1 VNAKDTRNL
10 EERKARVEERL
21 NPSWQPETASP
32 VLGGS
37 NAQYEMAG
45 RTTAMPCGG
54 IGLVHEFVRSI
65 GLAEAIDARLE
76 LLQAHRPYHES
87 DHVLNMAYNICAGGT
102 CLEDIELLRNDEGYL
117 DVLGARRIP
126 DPTTAGDFLR
136 RFDDCRVHLLMEAI
150 NEARTRVWSEMPHK
164 QRELALIDVDGTIAP
179 TLGEC
184 KKGMDISYKGQ
195 WGYAPLIVSLANTQE
210 VLYIKNRPGNEVSH
224 CDAPAYMDAAIDLVR
239 SGEFRRVRL
248 RGDTDF
254 SLTGNFDRWTEDGV
268 EFVFGMDANPSFK
281 ARAEQIPESAWQ
293 RLHRPAKYFPDTGPR
308 QRPENV
314 KQEIV
319 VDRGYKNL
327 VLKEEHV
334 AELEHS
340 PAKCDHTYRLIVLR
354 KTISVC
360 QGQME
365 LYDDVRYFFYVTNV
379 PRSEL
384 PTKKV
389 VFEAN
394 ARCHQ
399 ENIIEQMKNGVKAM
413 RLPSDSLPS
422 NWAYMVIA
430 ALAWNLKAWL
440 SICIPLPEESREIR
454 RMEWRRFLNTLMLVP
469 CQVVRT
475 GRRVVVRILRYTSW
489 VHVLLE
495 AMHHFRTVRLASS

>member
-10 EERKARVEERL
+10 EERKTRIEDRL
-21 NPSWQPETASP
+21 DRSWQPETSLP

-37 NAQYEMAG
+37 NVQYEMSG
-45 RTTAMPCGG
+45 RVRATHCGG
-54 IGLVHEFVRSI
+54 IGLLHEFVGSI
-65 GLAEAIDARLE
+65 GLAEAIDARVE

-87 DHVLNMAYNICAGGT
+87 DHVLNMVYNICAGGT
-102 CLEDIELLRNDEGYL
+102 CLEDIELLRNDESYL

-136 RFDDCRVHLLMEAI
+136 RFDDRSVTLLMEAI
-150 NEARTRVWSEMPHK
+150 NDTRRFVWRDLPRK
-164 QRELALIDVDGTIAP
+164 QRRLALIDADGMVVP
-179 TLGEC
+179 TTGEC
-184 KKGMDISYKGQ
+184 KQGMDISYKGT

-224 CDAPAYMDAAIDLVR
+224 SDATRYMDAAVDLVR
-239 SGEFRRVRL
+239 SGGFRRVRL

-254 SLTGNFDRWTEDGV
+254 SLTRNFDRWDEDGV

-281 ARAEQIPESAWQ
+281 KRAERIPESAWK
-293 RLHRPAKYFPDTGPR
+293 RLNRPRKYIPETAPR
-308 QRPENV
+308 RRPENV

-319 VDRGYKNL
+319 VERGYKNL
-327 VLKEEHV
+327 VLKEEHIT
-334 AELEHS
+334 EINYTPS
-340 PAKCDHTYRLIVLR
+340 RCDHTYRLIILR

-379 PRSEL
+379 SRSEL
-384 PTKKV
+384 SSREV
-389 VFEAN
+389 VFQAN

-399 ENIIEQMKNGVKAM
+399 ENIIEQLKNGVKAM
-413 RLPSDSLPS
+413 RLPSDSLAS

-430 ALAWNLKAWL
+430 SLAWNLKAWL
-440 SICIPLPEESREIR
+440 SICIPMPDESREIR

-469 CQVVRT
+469 CQVVQT
-475 GRRVVVRILRYTSW
+475 GRRVVVRILRYTTW

-495 AMHHFRTVRLASS
+495 GIDHFRKRRLA